1 MSVKLDSTNFI
12 VWKHQL
18 SSILKAYSMI
28 DYVDGTVPSPTQFLT
43 NADGALTT
51 TVNPEFQL
59 RNTRDQGLLALINS
73 TLSHSV
79 LSMVVGHNSA
89 EEVWKT
95 LEHRFTS
102 TSRAN
107 VLNLK
112 IELHN
117 LKKGNESI
125 SSYLQKV
132 KNTRDKLVAVGT
144 LIDNEKLL
152 HIILKGLPRE
162 YGPFCSAIRTRNE
175 LVTFEEIMVLLQTE
189 EHSASESSNSGKD
202 SHPMAMFASA
212 PNNRTSNSQS
222 AFYGN
227 NTQFRGRGR
236 NNSQRGSRPQC
247 QICGKLGHQ
256 ALDCYHRMDFAY
268 QGRHPP
274 AKLQHHTRGQN
285 KYQWAM
291 VNQFP
296 STTLEM
302 DLPSRKVLYKGLSKN
317 GLYPIHTLPSSP
329 SMSPSASASP
339 PISAFLS
346 SKNKWQL
353 WYHRL
358 GHPSDRV
365 LVSVIPALSSC
376 ISVSNKH
383 VQHHCKHCLIGKMH
397 RLPFTHSQFQST
409 QPLELVHSDVWGP
422 APVNSCNGYKYYL
435 LFVDDFSRFSWLFL
449 LKSKSEVLNTF
460 KHFKATVENQLSKSI
475 KFLRT
480 DCGGEY
486 TSNAFTDFCSTQ
498 GITHQFSCPH
508 TPQQNGTV
516 ERKHRHIIES
526 ALTLLSHASLPITHW
541 TYAVTTAIHLINR
554 LPTPKLSH
562 KSPWEKL
569 FHKLPNLTHLR
580 TFGCLCFPYLRPY
593 NHHKLQ
599 PRTTPCIFL
608 GYPAHTKGYICL
620 NPATQRTYISKHVL
634 FNETEFLPHLT
645 LSSNTVTQP
654 EPITSQFDSLPWLL
668 VTLHTCPFAYASA
681 SVPSASASVPS
692 ASASASCPPATIPHP
707 ITDFPL
713 LPHITLTPPLSVE
726 HISSFNTPFPTSA
739 VPLAPPIPNL
749 QSPPLPPSPATLNTH
764 PMQTRS
770 KHGIFKPKIYHTI
783 STDYTH
789 IEPPTY
795 QLASKYPQ
803 WCTAMDEEFSAL
815 QRQHTWSL
823 VPPPI
828 GKNIV
833 GCKWVFKLKRNSD
846 GSISRYKARLV
857 AKGFHQQYGID
868 FEETFS
874 LVVKP
879 LTVRLILALAVTYNW
894 PLRQLDVRNAFL
906 HGVLKE
912 EVYMMQP
919 PGYVASNQP
928 QHVCKLQKSIY
939 GLKQAPRAWFES
951 FTTQLLS
958 LGFQASS
965 ADSSLFTYK
974 AGSVIAFLLL
984 YVDEILLTGN
994 NSSFITQLIHA
1005 LSKVF
1010 ELKYMGSLSYFLGLQ
1025 IQRSTKGL
1033 TITQT
1038 KYATDLLTKHNMVHC
1053 SPCKTPCVPH
1063 VRLSAHCGQPIV
1075 DVHAYR
1081 SLVGALHYLT
1091 FTRPDISFAVHQVC
1105 QFMNAPSDIHLTAAK
1120 RILRYLR
1127 GTLDHG
1133 LFYTLGPISLSVF
1146 SDADW
1151 VGDPNDRRSTS
1162 GLLVYL
1168 GHNPITWS
1176 AKKQLTVSRSSTEAE
1191 YRALASASAEVCWLH
1206 TLVKDLGL
1214 YLYDPPVLWCDNV
1227 SALAIASNPVFHAR
1241 TKHIEVDFHF
1251 IRERV
1256 LRKDLQ
1262 VKFVSTVDQLADIFT
1277 KGLSSHRFQELQSKL
1292 LVPEDTICLKGDDE
1306 VNDL

>member
-1 MSVKLDSTNFI
+1 
-12 VWKHQL
+12 
-18 SSILKAYSMI
+18 
-28 DYVDGTVPSPTQFLT
+28 
-43 NADGALTT
+43 
-51 TVNPEFQL
+51 
-59 RNTRDQGLLALINS
+59 
-73 TLSHSV
+73 
-79 LSMVVGHNSA
+79 
-89 EEVWKT
+89 
-95 LEHRFTS
+95 
-102 TSRAN
+102 
-107 VLNLK
+107 
-112 IELHN
+112 
-117 LKKGNESI
+117 
-125 SSYLQKV
+125 
-132 KNTRDKLVAVGT
+132 
-144 LIDNEKLL
+144 
-152 HIILKGLPRE
+152 
-162 YGPFCSAIRTRNE
+162 
-175 LVTFEEIMVLLQTE
+175 
-189 EHSASESSNSGKD
+189 
-202 SHPMAMFASA
+202 
-212 PNNRTSNSQS
+212 
-222 AFYGN
+222 
-227 NTQFRGRGR
+227 
-236 NNSQRGSRPQC
+236 
-247 QICGKLGHQ
+247 
-256 ALDCYHRMDFAY
+256 
-268 QGRHPP
+268 
-274 AKLQHHTRGQN
+274 
-285 KYQWAM
+285 
-291 VNQFP
+291 
-296 STTLEM
+296 
-302 DLPSRKVLYKGLSKN
+302 
-317 GLYPIHTLPSSP
+317 
-329 SMSPSASASP
+329 
-339 PISAFLS
+339 
-346 SKNKWQL
+346 
-353 WYHRL
+353 
-358 GHPSDRV
+358 
-365 LVSVIPALSSC
+365 
-376 ISVSNKH
+376 
-383 VQHHCKHCLIGKMH
+383 
-397 RLPFTHSQFQST
+397 
-409 QPLELVHSDVWGP
+409 
-422 APVNSCNGYKYYL
+422 
-435 LFVDDFSRFSWLFL
+435 
-449 LKSKSEVLNTF
+449 VLNTF
-460 KHFKATVENQLSKSI
+460 KHFKATVENQLSKHI

-486 TSNAFTDFCSTQ
+486 TSNAFTDFCSTH

-526 ALTLLSHASLPITHW
+526 ALTLLSHASLPITQW
-541 TYAVTTAIHLINR
+541 SYAVTTAIHLINR

-569 FHKLPNLTHLR
+569 FHKLPDLTHLR

-599 PRTTPCIFL
+599 PRTTPCILL
-608 GYPAHTKGYICL
+608 GYPAHTIGYICL
-620 NPATQRTYISKHVL
+620 NPATQRTYIPRHVL

-645 LSSNTVTQP
+645 PPSNPVARP
-654 EPITSQFDSLPWLL
+654 EPVTSQLDSLPWLL
-668 VTLHTCPFAYASA
+668 VMLHTCPSA
-681 SVPSASASVPS
+681 SVPSAS
-692 ASASASCPPATIPHP
+692 CPPADISQP
-707 ITDFPL
+707 ITDSPL
-713 LPHITLTPPLSVE
+713 LPHITLTPPPLVE
-726 HISSFNTPFPTSA
+726 PISSSNIPFPTSA
-739 VPLAPPIPNL
+739 VPIAPPIPDL

-770 KHGIFKPKIYHTI
+770 KHGIFKPKVYHTL

-874 LVVKP
+874 PVVKP
-879 LTVRLILALAVTYNW
+879 PTVRLILALAVTYNW

-919 PGYVASNQP
+919 TGYVASNQP

-984 YVDEILLTGN
+984 YVDDIVLTGN

-1010 ELKYMGSLSYFLGLQ
+1010 ELKDMGSLSYFLGLQ

-1038 KYATDLLTKHNMVHC
+1038 KYAIDLLTKHNMAHC
-1053 SPCKTPCVPH
+1053 SPCKTPCVSH
-1063 VRLSAHCGQPIV
+1063 VRLSAHCGQPIA

-1091 FTRPDISFAVHQVC
+1091 FTKPDISFAVHQVC
-1105 QFMNAPSDIHLTAAK
+1105 QFMNAPSDVHLTAAK
-1120 RILRYLR
+1120 RILRYLK

-1133 LFYTLGPISLSVF
+1133 LFYTPGPISLSAF

-1176 AKKQLTVSRSSTEAE
+1176 AKKQLTVSRSSIEAE
-1191 YRALASASAEVCWLH
+1191 YRALASASGEVCWLR

-1262 VKFVSTVDQLADIFT
+1262 DKFVSTVDQLADIFT

-1292 LVPEDTICLKGDDE
+1292 LVPVDTIRLRGDDE
-1306 VNDL
+1306 GNDM

>member
-1 MSVKLDSTNFI
+1 MVSEPSMASSNANSNSHNQFRSQTASIQTPLLLLSNMSNLMSVKLDSTNFI

-28 DYVDGTVPSPTQFLT
+28 EYVDGTVPSPTRFLT

-51 TVNPEFQL
+51 AVNPEFQL
-59 RNTRDQGLLALINS
+59 WNSRDQGLLALINS

-79 LSMVVGHNSA
+79 LSMV
-89 EEVWKT
+89 
-95 LEHRFTS
+95 
-102 TSRAN
+102 
-107 VLNLK
+107 

-117 LKKGNESI
+117 LKKGSEYI

-144 LIDNEKLL
+144 LIDNEELL

-162 YGPFCSAIRTRNE
+162 YGLFCSAIRTRNE
-175 LVTFEEIMVLLQTE
+175 PVTFEEIMVLLQTE
-189 EHSASESSNSGKD
+189 EHSASESSDSGKD
-202 SHPMAMFASA
+202 LHPMAMFASA

-236 NNSQRGSRPQC
+236 NNSQRGRGGRFHNSNQYTQNQFPQSPQGNSQFPQKPEGSRPQC

-256 ALDCYHRMDFAY
+256 ALDYYHRMDFAY

-274 AKLQHHTRGQN
+274 AKLAAMASTSNGSQGGDTWLTNTGATDHFTANLTNLQTQAPYQGIEQVSVGNGQSIPINHIGNGQLSTKLYNFRLQNLLHSSRISSNLLSVHKLCKDNNCSCYFDSN
-285 KYQWAM
+285 KFLIQ
-291 VNQFP
+291 
-296 STTLEM
+296 
-302 DLPSRKVLYKGLSKN
+302 DLPSGKVLYKGLSKN

-329 SMSPSASASP
+329 SMSPSATASASP
-339 PISAFLS
+339 PVSAFLS

-353 WYHRL
+353 WHHRL

-365 LVSVIPALSSC
+365 LVSAMSSLSSC
-376 ISVSNKH
+376 MSVSNKH
-383 VQHHCKHCLIGKMH
+383 VQHHYKHCLI
-397 RLPFTHSQFQST
+397 
-409 QPLELVHSDVWGP
+409 
-422 APVNSCNGYKYYL
+422 
-435 LFVDDFSRFSWLFL
+435 
-449 LKSKSEVLNTF
+449 
-460 KHFKATVENQLSKSI
+460 
-475 KFLRT
+475 
-480 DCGGEY
+480 
-486 TSNAFTDFCSTQ
+486 
-498 GITHQFSCPH
+498 
-508 TPQQNGTV
+508 
-516 ERKHRHIIES
+516 
-526 ALTLLSHASLPITHW
+526 
-541 TYAVTTAIHLINR
+541 
-554 LPTPKLSH
+554 
-562 KSPWEKL
+562 
-569 FHKLPNLTHLR
+569 
-580 TFGCLCFPYLRPY
+580 
-593 NHHKLQ
+593 
-599 PRTTPCIFL
+599 

-620 NPATQRTYISKHVL
+620 NPATQRTYISRHVL

-645 LSSNTVTQP
+645 LPSNPVAQP
-654 EPITSQFDSLPWLL
+654 EPVTSQFDSLPWLL
-668 VTLHTCPFAYASA
+668 VMLHTCPSA
-681 SVPSASASVPS
+681 SVPSAS
-692 ASASASCPPATIPHP
+692 CPPTDISQP
-707 ITDFPL
+707 IIDFPL
-713 LPHITLTPPLSVE
+713 LPHITLTPPPSVE
-726 HISSFNTPFPTSA
+726 PISSSNIPFPTSA
-739 VPLAPPIPNL
+739 VSIDPPIPDL
-749 QSPPLPPSPATLNTH
+749 QSPSLPTSPATLNTH

-874 LVVKP
+874 PVVKP
-879 LTVRLILALAVTYNW
+879 PTVRLILALAVTYNW
-894 PLRQLDVRNAFL
+894 PLRQLDVRN
-906 HGVLKE
+906 
-912 EVYMMQP
+912 
-919 PGYVASNQP
+919 
-928 QHVCKLQKSIY
+928 
-939 GLKQAPRAWFES
+939 
-951 FTTQLLS
+951 
-958 LGFQASS
+958 SS
-965 ADSSLFTYK
+965 MGSPSMDSSR
-974 AGSVIAFLLL
+974 LL
-984 YVDEILLTGN
+984 EPGN
-994 NSSFITQLIHA
+994 NSSFITQLILD

-1010 ELKYMGSLSYFLGLQ
+1010 ELKDMGSLSYFLGLQ

-1038 KYATDLLTKHNMVHC
+1038 KYAIDLLTKHNMAHC

-1063 VRLSAHCGQPIV
+1063 VRLSGHCGQPIA

-1091 FTRPDISFAVHQVC
+1091 FTRPGISFAVHQVC
-1105 QFMNAPSDIHLTAAK
+1105 QFMNAPSDIHFTAAK
-1120 RILRYLR
+1120 HVLRYLK

-1133 LFYTLGPISLSVF
+1133 LFYTPGPISLSAF

-1151 VGDPNDRRSTS
+1151 AGDPNDRRSIS

-1176 AKKQLTVSRSSTEAE
+1176 TKKQLTVSRSSTEAE
-1191 YRALASASAEVCWLH
+1191 YRALASASAEVCWLR

-1214 YLYDPPVLWCDNV
+1214 YLYALLVLWCDNV

-1262 VKFVSTVDQLADIFT
+1262 VKFVSTVDQLVDIFT

-1292 LVPEDTICLKGDDE
+1292 LVPVDTIRLRGDDE
-1306 VNDL
+1306 VNDM